1 MVSKLDIKIFFS
13 FSIYRIILAAF
24 IQAVSVAIA

>member
-1 MVSKLDIKIFFS
+1 MVSKLDIKIFS